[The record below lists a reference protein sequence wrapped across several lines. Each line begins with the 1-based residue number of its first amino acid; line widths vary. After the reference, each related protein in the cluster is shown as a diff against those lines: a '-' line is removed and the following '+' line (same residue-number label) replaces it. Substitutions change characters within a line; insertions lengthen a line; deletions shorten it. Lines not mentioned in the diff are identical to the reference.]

1 MLLYRHETR
10 LKSDSS
16 RKIGCNPN
24 APIVPKDGAHR
35 ETMQEADR
43 EEKRGEQRRK
53 RRGRAE
59 DEMIGVG
66 AEHVVIHLA
75 GFAQR
80 KTQTQESAERGAS
93 AHGAVALVARVGK
106 GVVDGRERDKVRQR
120 GLRWGEREARRA
132 AGLLGRSRGARPREG
147 WWLGGV
153 IEAARR

>member
-1 MLLYRHETR
+1 
-10 LKSDSS
+10 
-16 RKIGCNPN
+16 
-24 APIVPKDGAHR
+24 
-35 ETMQEADR
+35 MQEADR

-93 AHGAVALVARVGK
+93 ARGAVALVARG
-106 GVVDGRERDKVRQR
+106 GQGGGGWSRTGQGPAERAAMGRER
-120 GLRWGEREARRA
+120 G
-132 AGLLGRSRGARPREG
+132 
-147 WWLGGV
+147 
-153 IEAARR
+153 